1 MNSTARGFT
10 LLEVLL
16 ATTVLAAALALAL
29 ATLRAA
35 GASVERAEALSARE
49 ERVRAVQGFLRR
61 RLGSALAV
69 SFGEDAASG
78 RTLRFVG
85 EPERIAFV
93 AEVPPYL
100 GRAGPGLHELAL
112 HRAAD
117 GRIWLGIGIATVLAG
132 QVIADLPARAA
143 DVLVEDVRAF
153 GVRFRSR
160 DLPGQP
166 GQWSTQ
172 WEHVDTLPL
181 QVEITITTASAGV
194 WPPLLVT
201 LPQGGAGG

>member
-1 MNSTARGFT
+1 MKFAARGFT

-16 ATTVLAAALALAL
+16 ATALLAAALALAL

-35 GASVERAEALSARE
+35 GVSVERAEALAARE
-49 ERVRAVQGFLRR
+49 EHVRAVENFLRR

-78 RTLRFVG
+78 RTLRFIG

-93 AEVPPYL
+93 AELPPYL
-100 GRAGPGLHELAL
+100 GRGGPGLHELAL
-112 HRAAD
+112 KRDAD
-117 GRIWLGIGIATVLAG
+117 GRVTLGIGFASVLAG
-132 QVIADLPARAA
+132 QVVA
-143 DVLVEDVRAF
+143 DVPPREPELLVEDVRDF
-153 GVRFRSR
+153 RVRFRSR

-166 GQWSTQ
+166 GGWMER
-172 WEHVDTLPL
+172 WERVDTLPL
-181 QVEITITTASAGV
+181 QVEITITSASAGI

-201 LPQGGAGG
+201 LPQGGVP